1 MRDGGSLQNQ
11 NLRPQS
17 NDNLDDLFLYLFHNQ
32 YHYCMLILTMAL
44 LYKLFREDD
53 KLKNKVQD

>member
-1 MRDGGSLQNQ
+1 MSDGESLQNQ

-17 NDNLDDLFLYLFHNQ
+17 NDDLDDLFLYLFHNQ